1 MITHETSA
9 NVTQPP
15 QRPRLRRIDVPAYL
29 ASKHGIDIAV
39 STLAKMATVGGG
51 PAMQYSG
58 RIPLYHLNDL
68 DEWATARISKPV
80 RSTSEKMSGEA
91 VKRAVRPQSQNS
103 GNIASAIQQR

>member
-9 NVTQPP
+9 NIAQPP

-58 RIPLYHLNDL
+58 RIPLYHLRDL
-68 DEWATARISKPV
+68 DQWAEERLSKSV
-80 RSTSEKMSGEA
+80 RSTSERG
-91 VKRAVRPQSQNS
+91 
-103 GNIASAIQQR
+103 

>member
-1 MITHETSA
+1 MMTTETTSSITP
-9 NVTQPP
+9 PP

-58 RIPLYHLNDL
+58 RIPLYHLRDL
-68 DEWATARISKPV
+68 DQWAEERLSKSV
-80 RSTSEKMSGEA
+80 RSTSERG
-91 VKRAVRPQSQNS
+91 
-103 GNIASAIQQR
+103 